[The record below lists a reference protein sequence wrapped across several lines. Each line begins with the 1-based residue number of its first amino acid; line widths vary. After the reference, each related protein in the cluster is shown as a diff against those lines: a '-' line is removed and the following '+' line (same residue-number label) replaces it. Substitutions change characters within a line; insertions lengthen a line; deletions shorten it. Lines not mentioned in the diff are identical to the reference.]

1 MADGTLFCALQG
13 TLKLHSWYDPAT
25 ADVGLDP
32 LDEGSRRLWFQVSRQ
47 QPAVPRRAVPAQQML
62 DCAGAGPGRVGR
74 LDLEAAPLLVPL
86 QTLPPGHEEGA
97 YADLVS
103 ALPWF
108 AELPDQTRTPVVV
121 SLDSGTGTEAPSTP
135 PRPWRSGCARSA
147 SRSSPTSP
155 PHLGRTRPR
164 G

>member
-62 DCAGAGPGRVGR
+62 DCAGAVPGRVGR
-74 LDLEAAPLLVPL
+74 LDLAAAPLLVPL
-86 QTLPPGHEEGA
+86 QTL
-97 YADLVS
+97 
-103 ALPWF
+103 
-108 AELPDQTRTPVVV
+108 TPVVV